1 MKKIFS
7 LTLLMV
13 LALSVASF
21 AAAKKTPAPAPAPVA
36 VQTSNSGDPWS
47 GKMALGGLAMAGPV
61 ACNGAASSFGV
72 PVLQY
77 HFNKD
82 VMGTVGG
89 SYATGNNVTNTI
101 LLGKIDYTIGQ
112 AGSVMNNIGGFVSS
126 ISTTGLQSSTTF
138 GGTWG
143 FRTLVQ
149 PNLALSTDIV
159 VFALTSAGGTSTTLI
174 LPGAIFA
181 VAYYM

>member
-1 MKKIFS
+1 MKKLFS
-7 LTLLMV
+7 LALLLV
-13 LALSVASF
+13 LALPFASL
-21 AAAKKTPAPAPAPVA
+21 AAVKTAPAAPAPVRASNAGDLWAGKLA
-36 VQTSNSGDPWS
+36 V
-47 GKMALGGLAMAGPV
+47 GGLVMGGPITCV
-61 ACNGAASSFGV
+61 GIGSSFGV

-82 VMGTVGG
+82 VMGTVGA
-89 SYATGNNVTNTI
+89 SYFSGNNVTNTV
-101 LLGKIDYTIGQ
+101 LLGKLDYTLGQ

-126 ISTTGLQSSTTF
+126 VSTTNFQTSTTL

-143 FRTLVQ
+143 FRTLLQ

-159 VFALTSAGGTSTTLI
+159 IFAINSVGGTSTTMV

-181 VAYYM
+181 VAYYI